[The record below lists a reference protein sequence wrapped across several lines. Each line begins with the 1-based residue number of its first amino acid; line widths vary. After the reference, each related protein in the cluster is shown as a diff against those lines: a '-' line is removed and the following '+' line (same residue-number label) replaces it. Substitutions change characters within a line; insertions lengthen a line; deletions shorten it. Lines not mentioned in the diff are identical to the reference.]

1 MAPEENES
9 TTPPVAPASP
19 ATPTEPPAPPVEP
32 PTPPVEPPTPPAKG
46 AEITLEDL
54 ATELR
59 ALPEKFARA
68 YKEMNPPP
76 KPPAKVRQSADT
88 HSGGRALDIHRKGAE
103 EPGRKTFAQR
113 WFGQ

>member
-1 MAPEENES
+1 MANDENES
-9 TTPPVAPASP
+9 TTPPVEPTAPASP
-19 ATPTEPPAPPVEP
+19 ATPTEPPAPA
-32 PTPPVEPPTPPAKG
+32 VEPPTPPAKG

-76 KPPAKVRQSADT
+76 KPPAKPRQSADT
-88 HSGGRALDIHRKGAE
+88 HSGRHSVDIVRKGAE
-103 EPGRKTFAQR
+103 EPGRKTFAER
-113 WFGQ
+113 WFGK